1 MSDPKTTQKVPVLL
15 SAQAARYVS
24 TDTPV
29 ADRRIAA
36 RGALPLESL
45 ELATV
50 LFALLDDPD
59 EQVTEHARE
68 SLAALP
74 EAICAT
80 LMSGPAHAGLLAHFC
95 QIHANNASLL
105 EKAALNTATDNETV
119 ALLAACPHSSV
130 VEIISQNQKRLL
142 ASDQIVEALGQ
153 NPLTGRSVIAR
164 ILDHLGPESNAWD
177 DDLLAPDAEVDE
189 EIAAAAL
196 VAVLGQEMAP
206 PLAKQLSREGGS
218 GRVDEAL
225 SGNLHAAI
233 ATMTVIQKIKLARY
247 GGSDARALLVRDRNK
262 VVAAAV
268 IRSPK
273 LKEVEVLAIAK
284 SRSVSDETLRLV
296 SIHREWTKNYGV
308 KHALAANPKTPRI
321 YAIRFLGFLQQRDL
335 RALAKSRNIPSAI
348 SAQARRLLQRGDPRS

>member
-1 MSDPKTTQKVPVLL
+1 MSDPKITQKVPVRL

-24 TDTPV
+24 TEAPV
-29 ADRRIAA
+29 EDRRIAA
-36 RGALPLESL
+36 RGALALEPF

-59 EQVTEHARE
+59 EQAKQHARE

-80 LMSGPAHAGLLAHFC
+80 LMSGPAHPGLLAHLC
-95 QIHANNASLL
+95 QIHADNASLL
-105 EKAALNTATDNETV
+105 EKAALNPATDNETV
-119 ALLAACPHSSV
+119 AQLAACPHPSV
-130 VEIISQNQKRLL
+130 VEIISQNQERLL

-153 NPLTGRSVIAR
+153 NPLTGRSVITR
-164 ILDHLGPESNAWD
+164 ILDYLGADSNAWD

-189 EIAAAAL
+189 DIAAAAL
-196 VAVLGQEMAP
+196 VAVLGQEIA
-206 PLAKQLSREGGS
+206 PLAKQLARDGRV

-225 SGNLHAAI
+225 SGNLHAAV
-233 ATMTVIQKIKLARY
+233 ATMTVLQKIKLARY

-284 SRSVSDETLRLV
+284 SRSVSDETLRLI

-308 KHALAANPKTPRI
+308 KHALAANPKTPRT

-348 SAQARRLLQRGDPRS
+348 SAQARRLLQRSEPPS

>member
-1 MSDPKTTQKVPVLL
+1 MSDPKITQKVPVRL

-24 TDTPV
+24 TETPV
-29 ADRRIAA
+29 EDRRIAA
-36 RGALPLESL
+36 RGALALEPF

-59 EQVTEHARE
+59 DQAKQHARE

-74 EAICAT
+74 DEICAT
-80 LMSGPAHAGLLAHFC
+80 LMSGPAHPGLLAHLC
-95 QIHANNASLL
+95 QIHADNSSLL
-105 EKAALNTATDNETV
+105 EKAALNAATDNETV
-119 ALLAACPHSSV
+119 AQLAACPHPSV
-130 VEIISQNQKRLL
+130 VEIISQNQERLL

-153 NPLTGRSVIAR
+153 NPLTGRSVITR
-164 ILDHLGPESNAWD
+164 ILDYLGADSSAWD

-189 EIAAAAL
+189 DIAAAAL
-196 VAVLGQEMAP
+196 VAVLGQEIA
-206 PLAKQLSREGGS
+206 PLAKQLSRDGGV

-225 SGNLHAAI
+225 GGNLHAAV
-233 ATMTVIQKIKLARY
+233 ATMTVLQKIKLARY

-262 VVAAAV
+262 VVSAAV

-284 SRSVSDETLRLV
+284 SRSVSDETLRLI
-296 SIHREWTKNYGV
+296 SIHREWTKNYGI
-308 KHALAANPKTPRI
+308 KHALAANPKTPRT
-321 YAIRFLGFLQQRDL
+321 YAIRFLSFLQQRDL

-348 SAQARRLLQRGDPRS
+348 SAQARRLLQRGEPRS